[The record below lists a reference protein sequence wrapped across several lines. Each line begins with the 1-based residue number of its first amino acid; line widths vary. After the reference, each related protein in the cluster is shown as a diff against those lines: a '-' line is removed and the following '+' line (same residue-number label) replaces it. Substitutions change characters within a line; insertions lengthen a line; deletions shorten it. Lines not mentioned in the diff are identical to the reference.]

1 MKNMFKQLSNQQLI
15 QFIERGGGLVDIRRP
30 EEWRQTGVIADSQLL
45 TFFAQDGGSDLLR
58 WQQQL
63 SQLVP
68 PEQPLALVCRSG
80 YRTGVAAEAL
90 LAAGVRAEIYHLSDG
105 ILGWLAEKL
114 PVIPV
119 ASE

>member
-1 MKNMFKQLSNQQLI
+1 MKNRLMQLSNQQLI
-15 QFIERGGGLVDIRRP
+15 QFIQQGGALVDIRRP

-45 TFFAQDGGSDLLR
+45 PFFAPDGGSDLRR

-63 SQLVP
+63 AQLVP

-80 YRTGVAAEAL
+80 YRTGVAADAL

-105 ILGWLAEKL
+105 ILGWLAEKR
-114 PVIPV
+114 PVVSV